1 MSFTGPSSPAQVRC
15 SPPRPL
21 LPPPA
26 DKGDPPARNGPVIFL
41 PFLRCPSTPILF
53 HPAQALHPPPFT
65 SSAQSRHRIY
75 ALAERTP
82 VWRKKFEGR
91 RLRRRRG
98 ACGGRVGH
106 HRPAQHPGGVGR
118 ETLHAAVCFG
128 DDVPYK
134 MHMVTSPILPSSWLG
149 RGVGRGAKAAFAGR

>member
-1 MSFTGPSSPAQVRC
+1 
-15 SPPRPL
+15 
-21 LPPPA
+21 
-26 DKGDPPARNGPVIFL
+26 
-41 PFLRCPSTPILF
+41 
-53 HPAQALHPPPFT
+53 
-65 SSAQSRHRIY
+65 
-75 ALAERTP
+75 

-149 RGVGRGAKAAFAGR
+149 RKQLSLAGEQPARPVRWARTSQASDSISCSCALPFFASRWSQH